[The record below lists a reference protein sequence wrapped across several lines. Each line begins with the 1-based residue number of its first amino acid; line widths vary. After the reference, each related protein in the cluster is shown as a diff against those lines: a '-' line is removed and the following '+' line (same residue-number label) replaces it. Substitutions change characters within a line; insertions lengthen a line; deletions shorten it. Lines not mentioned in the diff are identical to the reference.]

1 MGKTVHKMSN
11 TYVTKLSAY
20 ICLLMLVFFVLAC
33 SEQNADAPD
42 YDKVHPQTWSNPQ
55 FINAEPF
62 HGSEVVTQGTASCV
76 KCHDIDGEGQ
86 KDIPGCF
93 KCHFSPDG
101 SKVPE
106 GSDWTHGEEGHMEF
120 EENQSVC
127 NRCHEVE
134 RSFGTGPGICHNCH
148 GPGETHVLGQAW
160 LDSNSP
166 QFHGP
171 VPQDECAN
179 CHDISQ
185 DCSQCHFGSTGSKAP
200 IGSGWLHGNND
211 GHRDYEN
218 RIDTCNQCH
227 TLDRSYGNGPAS
239 CHDCHE
245 TGTHVLGQAWLD
257 SNSPQFHGDQSQQDC
272 ADCHNLSTDCNQCHF
287 GPTGSKAPIGSGWL
301 HGNDNEHEDYE
312 NQRATCNQCHTLN
325 RSYGNGPARCHDCHD
340 D

>member
-160 LDSNSP
+160 LDSKSP

-185 DCSQCHFGSTGSKAP
+185 DCSQCHFGPTGSKAP
-200 IGSGWLHGNND
+200 IGSGWLHGNN
-211 GHRDYEN
+211 
-218 RIDTCNQCH
+218 
-227 TLDRSYGNGPAS
+227 
-239 CHDCHE
+239 
-245 TGTHVLGQAWLD
+245 
-257 SNSPQFHGDQSQQDC
+257 
-272 ADCHNLSTDCNQCHF
+272 
-287 GPTGSKAPIGSGWL
+287 
-301 HGNDNEHEDYE
+301 NEHEDYE